1 MVVVER
7 EEEEGLLVPMITVSA
22 VEKHSDTVPPRVSN
36 KVAITLLRKD
46 KKRYGQEGDKIKN

>member
-1 MVVVER
+1 MVER

-22 VEKHSDTVPPRVSN
+22 VEKQSDTVPPRVSN